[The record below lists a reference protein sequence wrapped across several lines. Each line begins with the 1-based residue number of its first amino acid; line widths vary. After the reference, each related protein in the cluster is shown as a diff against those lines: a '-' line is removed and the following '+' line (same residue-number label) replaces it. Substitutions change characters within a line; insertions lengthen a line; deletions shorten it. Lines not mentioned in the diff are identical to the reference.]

1 MLFILQ
7 GFEIR
12 MTFLGVDRLACL
24 PPILWS
30 RFARRTRSCNA
41 FLYACWRRDGR
52 VCVGHPNGDPCQLPS
67 FLSDEDYIHHFYQRR
82 LAPFSLLTTIHIGIL
97 TKARKKTKECGV
109 WVDPSILY
117 HCHTLLLLSLS
128 LSHSLFISSS
138 LLLVYVE
145 FSGVVSIVATA
156 IVIIFYF

>member
-24 PPILWS
+24 PPIKWS

-97 TKARKKTKECGV
+97 TKAKKKTKSVEYG
-109 WVDPSILY
+109 WIHLSFIIATPFSF
-117 HCHTLLLLSLS
+117 CHSLS
-128 LSHSLFISSS
+128 PTLSSS
-138 LLLVYVE
+138 LHLYCWYM
-145 FSGVVSIVATA
+145 SSSVVSSPLSLQPL
-156 IVIIFYF
+156 